1 MTSKT
6 MILQTALALSLSSI
20 TAAQW
25 LDDKPLGS
33 CADIGCPPASNN
45 ITTAAECK
53 VANQTYT
60 NLGVATFPSSIAAN
74 ASSQNLTW
82 TMAFHDYTNY
92 DPDEKLE
99 RTIEKAFF
107 LGTPENVSL
116 ATATEFHGCAVL
128 LEAYDT
134 VWRDNKPWDE
144 FSCEN
149 LIGSECHDELLDQI
163 RAFAR
168 EQAGNSTAGNSTS
181 ESCVRLSEHL
191 SSTRGDSS
199 DREFKC
205 DEWTKVK
212 VIRMY
217 LFQTPN
223 NSQEK
228 PANVSHQL
236 SPVHPPPVL

>member
-1 MTSKT
+1 

-107 LGTPENVSL
+107 LGTPENMSL

-168 EQAGNSTAGNSTS
+168 EQAGNSTTGNSTS

-191 SSTRGDSS
+191 SSTRDYASDEDS
-199 DREFKC
+199 KC

-212 VIRMY
+212 VIRTS
-217 LFQTPN
+217 LSPPSTTP
-223 NSQEK
+223 K
-228 PANVSHQL
+228 APANASHQL
-236 SPVHPPPVL
+236 SPAPPPPVL